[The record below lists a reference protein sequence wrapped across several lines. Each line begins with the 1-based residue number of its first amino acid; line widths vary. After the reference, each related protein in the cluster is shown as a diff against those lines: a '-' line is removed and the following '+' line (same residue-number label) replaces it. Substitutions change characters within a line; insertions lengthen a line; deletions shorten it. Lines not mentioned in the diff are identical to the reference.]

1 MARIKGFHHEQQHL
15 SELPPLGENDLF
27 PPRHGALVPSG
38 TVRVV
43 SRVLAEEGTETKMKN
58 LIKIEAAE
66 RFTVAG
72 KLFGE
77 VVSMALAA
85 VSVPMGIGLVAW
97 MIYHIS
103 TRSPYVG

>member
-1 MARIKGFHHEQQHL
+1 
-15 SELPPLGENDLF
+15 
-27 PPRHGALVPSG
+27 
-38 TVRVV
+38 
-43 SRVLAEEGTETKMKN
+43 MKN

-85 VSVPMGIGLVAW
+85 VAIPMGIGLVAW

-103 TRSPYVG
+103 ARSPYVG